1 MAGQKAEE
9 LLGARW
15 NDPIPLSNSE
25 RGQVLRLAVSYSLA
39 NDEVSLER
47 LRQRFAPKMQ
57 NTPDSSMFHVLSQEI
72 DMHGLAFRDA
82 AAKIASVDTLQAF
95 MKDFA
100 RHQVVAIN

>member
-1 MAGQKAEE
+1 MAGQKTEE

-15 NDPIPLSNSE
+15 SDPIPLSNSE
-25 RGQVLRLAVSYSLA
+25 RAQVLRLAVSYSLA
-39 NDEVSLER
+39 NDEASLDR
-47 LRQRFAPKMQ
+47 LRQHFAPKMQ
-57 NTPDSSMFHVLSQEI
+57 STPDGSAFAVLAQEI

-95 MKDFA
+95 MKDFS